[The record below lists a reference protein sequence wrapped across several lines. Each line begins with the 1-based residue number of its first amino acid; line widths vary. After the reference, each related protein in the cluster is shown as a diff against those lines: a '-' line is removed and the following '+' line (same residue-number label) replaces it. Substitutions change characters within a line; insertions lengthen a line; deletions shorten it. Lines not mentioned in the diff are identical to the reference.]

1 MITYLHLN
9 SHQNLAFSYAF
20 MKRMKTSKHPK
31 FCSACTNITMAHSM
45 GGDGID
51 FGYGVDV

>member
-20 MKRMKTSKHPK
+20 MKHMKTSKHPK

-45 GGDGID
+45 GWDGID
-51 FGYGVDV
+51 FGYGYV